1 MSEAIYYDGWHTCS
15 RCGADKGGM
24 DLWKQDCPRCAEL
37 AALEREIGRAY
48 LEWRKA
54 ADVIEWSESQR
65 AAADVD
71 VAAYRAAQAREI
83 EMEAELDNLTTRYRA
98 LLAAGA
104 EAATGGGEARS

>member
-1 MSEAIYYDGWHTCS
+1 MA
-15 RCGADKGGM
+15 R
-24 DLWKQDCPRCAEL
+24 
-37 AALEREIGRAY
+37 LEREIGRAS

-83 EMEAELDNLTTRYRA
+83 EMETELENLITRYRA

-104 EAATGGGEARS
+104 DAAP